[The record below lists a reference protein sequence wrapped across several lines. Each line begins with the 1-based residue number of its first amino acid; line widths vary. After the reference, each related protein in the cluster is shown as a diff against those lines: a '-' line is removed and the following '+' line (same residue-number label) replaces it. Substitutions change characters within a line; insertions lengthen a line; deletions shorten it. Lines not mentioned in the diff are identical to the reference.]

1 MDGLCRLGLWQRSA
15 LTEKGWIFVREKV
28 RDFDQRMMEEDVVD
42 LMEMKGSGLVDLR
55 LEQKINT
62 ERDEKNKRFICVFQ
76 FLWGFGR
83 KNKEKEKIGKK
94 KKLLKTDVVFF
105 FFI

>member
-1 MDGLCRLGLWQRSA
+1 M
-15 LTEKGWIFVREKV
+15 

-76 FLWGFGR
+76 FL
-83 KNKEKEKIGKK
+83 
-94 KKLLKTDVVFF
+94 
-105 FFI
+105 